1 MFPDFRKLII
11 DLEKEKK
18 KGASIKHKTRES
30 ELISK
35 NQKKWQG

>member
-1 MFPDFRKLII
+1 MFPEFKKLII
-11 DLEKEKK
+11 DLEKEKKKK

-35 NQKKWQG
+35 NQKKW